1 MMLMRCPLL
10 IKKTI
15 AITGLACVLACATGY
30 SQPNTRNRKPAAA
43 PPTDRDYWLQQL
55 DRMARPV
62 LSHLAENNLRK
73 AMPLGLSKRID
84 NAAARSKVAHLEAFG
99 RVMSG
104 IAPWLNLEGG
114 SPKETALREQYRH
127 WALQSIA
134 NAVNPAAPDYME
146 WQSGGQPLVDASF
159 LALAFVRCPWLWEH
173 LQDSIR
179 RQVVDAFLLT
189 RKMKPGFTNWL
200 LFSGMIEAFF
210 CRYGLPWDEMR
221 VDFGV
226 RQFEQWYVGDGV
238 YSDGASFHWDYYN
251 SYVIHPYLTEII
263 DIVNAA
269 KGTYKPIANKI
280 KERDARYAIIQERLV
295 NADGS
300 FPATGRS
307 IVYRGGA
314 FHHLA
319 DMAWQKRLPAVLK
332 PAQVRGA
339 LTAILHKTMDQPGTY
354 TADGWLTIGLCGAQ
368 PDLADVYNT
377 TGSLYLCAVILL
389 PLGLPETDPFW
400 KDAPEQW
407 SAQKIWSGQ
416 DAAGDHAVD

>member
-1 MMLMRCPLL
+1 MRFSRLL
-10 IKKTI
+10 KQTVV
-15 AITGLACVLACATGY
+15 ITGLVCLLLPANLY
-30 SQPNTRNRKPAAA
+30 SQQTNHKHTATPI
-43 PPTDRDYWLQQL
+43 TDREYWLQQL
-55 DRMARPV
+55 DKMARPV
-62 LSHLAENNLRK
+62 LFNLANNNLKK

-99 RVMSG
+99 RIMSG

-114 SPKETALREQYRH
+114 SPKETALRDQYRR
-127 WALQSIA
+127 WALQSVA
-134 NAVNPAAPDYME
+134 NAVNPAAADYMV
-146 WQSGGQPLVDASF
+146 WDQGGQPLVDASF
-159 LALAFVRCPWLWEH
+159 LALAFVRCPWLWAH
-173 LQDSIR
+173 LNDTTR
-179 RQVVDAFLLT
+179 RQVAEAFLLT
-189 RKMKPGFTNWL
+189 RKIKPVFSNWL

-221 VDFGV
+221 VDFCV

-238 YSDGASFHWDYYN
+238 YSDGTAYHWDYYN
-251 SYVIHPYLTEII
+251 SFVIHPYLTQIIEII
-263 DIVNAA
+263 NAA
-269 KGTYKPIANKI
+269 RDSYRSITNTI

-319 DMAWQKRLPAVLK
+319 DMAWQKRLPAALK

-339 LTAILHKTMDQPGTY
+339 LNAILHKTMDQPGTY
-354 TADGWLTIGLCGAQ
+354 TPDGWLTIGLCGAQ

-377 TGSLYLCAVILL
+377 TGSLYLCSEILL
-389 PLGLPETDPFW
+389 PLGLPETDEFW
-400 KDAPEQW
+400 MAPPEQW

-416 DAAGDHAVD
+416 DAAGDHSIN